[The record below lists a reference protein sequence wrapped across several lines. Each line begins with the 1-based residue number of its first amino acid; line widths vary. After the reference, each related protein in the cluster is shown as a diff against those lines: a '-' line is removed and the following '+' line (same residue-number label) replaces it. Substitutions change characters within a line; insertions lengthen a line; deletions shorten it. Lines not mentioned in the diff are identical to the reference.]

1 MILKAPSA
9 LFCPLISVNSSF
21 LKAFKSVTQ
30 ALKRHQKTLMGKAT
44 DLHEAD
50 GWREMLVRQGGEN
63 YKEAYLY
70 TVQV

>member
-1 MILKAPSA
+1 
-9 LFCPLISVNSSF
+9 
-21 LKAFKSVTQ
+21 
-30 ALKRHQKTLMGKAT
+30 MGKAT

-50 GWREMLVRQGGEN
+50 GWSEMLVRQGGED